1 MRKRW
6 IEFYNRSTL
15 ATKIRFSYL
24 VLLVPIFSIL
34 FFSIYN
40 LWSGNQRYEDMINS
54 TLVASEFSLDF
65 KKDFDYEIYLVIVGN
80 KTLKE
85 SDVDPMLRHAKNV
98 VKVLENITESQ
109 DNRDRLQDIRKY
121 LDSLQVYV
129 ARIDE
134 NMAEGNLYEENMEI
148 WENDV
153 QIVTT
158 LVRDEISQYT
168 YYEIQ
173 GIQKSKDDYQ
183 KFYTWMLRFC
193 LIALVGVVVAVGIM
207 SYLIPLS
214 ITRPFKELSQVTDEI
229 AKGNLSVRANVN
241 TGVEATA
248 LSNSMNT
255 MIDKINELLE
265 QVTTEQ
271 IRLRKAEFELLQAQI
286 NPHFLYN
293 TLDAIIWLAEAG
305 EQKRVVGMVR
315 NLSDFF
321 RTSLNQGKD
330 INSIKEEMLHVK
342 SYLEIQH
349 VRYQDILSY
358 DIEVPEA
365 LYIYSIPKITIQPLV
380 ENALYHGIKN
390 KRGMGHI
397 SIRGE
402 AGEKDFTITV
412 TDDGVGFDPQEK
424 REDGDSHDG
433 IGIDETRLRQVQSGI
448 QNKVLTG
455 KDFYGLYNV
464 CERIRLNFG
473 EEYGIFIESV
483 YGEGTSVRV
492 ILPYVEAK

>member
-1 MRKRW
+1 M
-6 IEFYNRSTL
+6 
-15 ATKIRFSYL
+15 
-24 VLLVPIFSIL
+24 
-34 FFSIYN
+34 
-40 LWSGNQRYEDMINS
+40 
-54 TLVASEFSLDF
+54 ASEFSLDF

-98 VKVLENITESQ
+98 VKGLENITESQ

-229 AKGNLSVRANVN
+229 AKGNLSVHANVN

-412 TDDGVGFDPQEK
+412 TDDG
-424 REDGDSHDG
+424 

>member
-98 VKVLENITESQ
+98 VKGLENITESQ

-214 ITRPFKELSQVTDEI
+214 ITRPFKELIQVTDEI

-412 TDDGVGFDPQEK
+412 TDDG
-424 REDGDSHDG
+424 

>member
-1 MRKRW
+1 MKKRW
-6 IEFYNRSTL
+6 IEIYNRSTL

-24 VLLVPIFSIL
+24 VLLVPIFFIL

-40 LWSGNQRYEDMINS
+40 LWSCNQRYEDMINS

-85 SDVDPMLRHAKNV
+85 SDVDTMLRHAKSV
-98 VKVLENITESQ
+98 VKGLEDITESQ

-173 GIQKSKDDYQ
+173 GIQKSRDDYQ

-193 LIALVGVVVAVGIM
+193 LIALAGVVVAVGIM

-265 QVTTEQ
+265 QVTIEQ
-271 IRLRKAEFELLQAQI
+271 TRLRKAEFELLQAQI

-358 DIEVPEA
+358 DIEVPES

-397 SIRGE
+397 SIRGQ

-412 TDDGVGFDPQEK
+412 TD
-424 REDGDSHDG
+424 DG

>member
-34 FFSIYN
+34 FFCIYN
-40 LWSGNQRYEDMINS
+40 LWSSNQRYEDMINS

-98 VKVLENITESQ
+98 VKGLENITESQ

-173 GIQKSKDDYQ
+173 GIQKSRDDYQ

-193 LIALVGVVVAVGIM
+193 LIALAGVVVAVGIM

-271 IRLRKAEFELLQAQI
+271 TRLRKAEFELLQAQI

-397 SIRGE
+397 RIRGQ

-412 TDDGVGFDPQEK
+412 TD
-424 REDGDSHDG
+424 DG

>member
-98 VKVLENITESQ
+98 VKGLENITESQ

-397 SIRGE
+397 SIRGQ

-412 TDDGVGFDPQEK
+412 TD
-424 REDGDSHDG
+424 DG

>member
-6 IEFYNRSTL
+6 IELYNRSTL

-40 LWSGNQRYEDMINS
+40 LWSCNQRYEDMINS

-85 SDVDPMLRHAKNV
+85 SDVDTMLRHAKSV
-98 VKVLENITESQ
+98 VKGLENITESQ
-109 DNRDRLQDIRKY
+109 DNRARLQDIRKY

-173 GIQKSKDDYQ
+173 GIQKSRDDYQ

-193 LIALVGVVVAVGIM
+193 LIALAGVVVAVGIM

-241 TGVEATA
+241 TGAEATA

-321 RTSLNQGKD
+321 RTSLNRGKD

-358 DIEVPEA
+358 DIEVPES

-397 SIRGE
+397 SIRGQ

-412 TDDGVGFDPQEK
+412 TDDG
-424 REDGDSHDG
+424 
-433 IGIDETRLRQVQSGI
+433 IGIDETRLMQVQSGI

>member
-40 LWSGNQRYEDMINS
+40 LWSSNQRYEDMINS
-54 TLVASEFSLDF
+54 TLMASEFSLDF

-85 SDVDPMLRHAKNV
+85 SDVDTMLRHAKNV
-98 VKVLENITESQ
+98 VKGLENITESQ

-173 GIQKSKDDYQ
+173 GIQKSRDDYQ

-412 TDDGVGFDPQEK
+412 TDDG
-424 REDGDSHDG
+424 

>member
-98 VKVLENITESQ
+98 VKGLENITESQ

-397 SIRGE
+397 RIRGQ
-402 AGEKDFTITV
+402 AGKKDFTITV
-412 TDDGVGFDPQEK
+412 TD
-424 REDGDSHDG
+424 DG

>member
-98 VKVLENITESQ
+98 VKGLENITESQ

-305 EQKRVVGMVR
+305 EQKRVVGMVQ

-412 TDDGVGFDPQEK
+412 TDDG
-424 REDGDSHDG
+424 

>member
-98 VKVLENITESQ
+98 VKGLENITESQ

-380 ENALYHGIKN
+380 ENAVQHGIHDCMETG
-390 KRGMGHI
+390 RIVM
-397 SIRGE
+397 SIHRNQ
-402 AGEKDFTITV
+402 DMIDITV
-412 TDDGVGFDPQEK
+412 SDNGAGMTEEMIAKVMEGRAVQDEENRYSTGIAVHNVIERLKLYYKQE
-424 REDGDSHDG
+424 
-433 IGIDETRLRQVQSGI
+433 
-448 QNKVLTG
+448 
-455 KDFYGLYNV
+455 GLMT
-464 CERIRLNFG
+464 
-473 EEYGIFIESV
+473 IESD
-483 YGEGTSVRV
+483 GPGTGTKVHIV
-492 ILPYVEAK
+492 IPMEKEELE

>member
-40 LWSGNQRYEDMINS
+40 LWSGNQHYEDMINS

-98 VKVLENITESQ
+98 VKGLENITESQ

-412 TDDGVGFDPQEK
+412 TDDG
-424 REDGDSHDG
+424 

-483 YGEGTSVRV
+483 YGEGTNVRV

>member
-1 MRKRW
+1 MKKRW
-6 IEFYNRSTL
+6 IELYNRSTL

-24 VLLVPIFSIL
+24 VLLVPIFFIL

-40 LWSGNQRYEDMINS
+40 LWSCNQRYEDMINS

-85 SDVDPMLRHAKNV
+85 SDVDTMLRHAKSV
-98 VKVLENITESQ
+98 VKGLEDITEAQ

-173 GIQKSKDDYQ
+173 GIQKSRDDYQ

-193 LIALVGVVVAVGIM
+193 LIALAGVVVAVGIM

-265 QVTTEQ
+265 QVTIEQ
-271 IRLRKAEFELLQAQI
+271 TRLRKAEFELLQAQI

-358 DIEVPEA
+358 DIEVPES

-397 SIRGE
+397 SIRGQ

-412 TDDGVGFDPQEK
+412 TDDG
-424 REDGDSHDG
+424 
-433 IGIDETRLRQVQSGI
+433 IGIDETRLRHVQSGI

>member
-6 IEFYNRSTL
+6 IEVYNRSTL

-98 VKVLENITESQ
+98 VKGLENITESQ

-412 TDDGVGFDPQEK
+412 TDDG
-424 REDGDSHDG
+424 

>member
-98 VKVLENITESQ
+98 VKGLENITESQ

-134 NMAEGNLYEENMEI
+134 NMAEGNLYEVNMEI

-173 GIQKSKDDYQ
+173 GIQKSRDDYQ

-397 SIRGE
+397 RIRGE

-412 TDDGVGFDPQEK
+412 TD
-424 REDGDSHDG
+424 DG

>member
-54 TLVASEFSLDF
+54 TLVASEFSPDF

-98 VKVLENITESQ
+98 VKGLENITESQ

-412 TDDGVGFDPQEK
+412 TDDG
-424 REDGDSHDG
+424 

>member
-34 FFSIYN
+34 IFSIYN
-40 LWSGNQRYEDMINS
+40 LWSSNQRYEDMINS

-85 SDVDPMLRHAKNV
+85 SDVDTMLRHAKNV
-98 VKVLENITESQ
+98 VKGLENITESQ

-412 TDDGVGFDPQEK
+412 TDDG
-424 REDGDSHDG
+424 

>member
-98 VKVLENITESQ
+98 VKGLGNITESQ

-412 TDDGVGFDPQEK
+412 TDDG
-424 REDGDSHDG
+424 

>member
-98 VKVLENITESQ
+98 VKGLENITESQ

-305 EQKRVVGMVR
+305 EQKWVVGMVR

-412 TDDGVGFDPQEK
+412 TDDG
-424 REDGDSHDG
+424 

>member
-40 LWSGNQRYEDMINS
+40 LWSSNQRYEDMINS

-85 SDVDPMLRHAKNV
+85 SDVDTMLRHAKNV
-98 VKVLENITESQ
+98 VKGLENITESQ

-173 GIQKSKDDYQ
+173 GIQKSRDDYQ

-397 SIRGE
+397 RIRGE

-412 TDDGVGFDPQEK
+412 TD
-424 REDGDSHDG
+424 DG

>member
-98 VKVLENITESQ
+98 VKGLENITESQ

-412 TDDGVGFDPQEK
+412 TDDG
-424 REDGDSHDG
+424 

-483 YGEGTSVRV
+483 YGEGTNVRV

>member
-1 MRKRW
+1 MKKRW
-6 IEFYNRSTL
+6 IELYNRSTL

-24 VLLVPIFSIL
+24 VLLVPIFFIL

-40 LWSGNQRYEDMINS
+40 LWSCNQRYEDMINS

-85 SDVDPMLRHAKNV
+85 SDVDTMLRHAKSV
-98 VKVLENITESQ
+98 VKGLENITESQ
-109 DNRDRLQDIRKY
+109 DNRVRLQDIRKY

-173 GIQKSKDDYQ
+173 GIQKSRDDYQ

-241 TGVEATA
+241 TGAEATA

-321 RTSLNQGKD
+321 RTSLNRGKD

-358 DIEVPEA
+358 DIEVPES

-397 SIRGE
+397 SIRGQ

-412 TDDGVGFDPQEK
+412 TDDG
-424 REDGDSHDG
+424 
-433 IGIDETRLRQVQSGI
+433 IGIDETRLMQVQSGI

>member
-98 VKVLENITESQ
+98 VKGLENITESQ

-305 EQKRVVGMVR
+305 EQKRGVGMVR

-397 SIRGE
+397 SIRGQ

-412 TDDGVGFDPQEK
+412 TD
-424 REDGDSHDG
+424 DG

>member
-34 FFSIYN
+34 IFSIYN

-98 VKVLENITESQ
+98 VKGLENITESQ

-229 AKGNLSVRANVN
+229 AKGKLSVRANVN

-305 EQKRVVGMVR
+305 ERKRVVGMVR

-412 TDDGVGFDPQEK
+412 TDDG
-424 REDGDSHDG
+424 

>member
-1 MRKRW
+1 MKKRW
-6 IEFYNRSTL
+6 IELYNRSTL

-24 VLLVPIFSIL
+24 VLLVPIFFIL

-40 LWSGNQRYEDMINS
+40 LWSCNQRYEDMINS

-85 SDVDPMLRHAKNV
+85 SDVDTMLRHAKSV
-98 VKVLENITESQ
+98 VKGLENITEAQ

-173 GIQKSKDDYQ
+173 GIQKSRDDYQ

-193 LIALVGVVVAVGIM
+193 LIALAGVVVAVGIM

-271 IRLRKAEFELLQAQI
+271 TRLRKAEFELLQAQI

-342 SYLEIQH
+342 SYLEFLH

-358 DIEVPEA
+358 DIEVPES

-397 SIRGE
+397 SIRGK

-412 TDDGVGFDPQEK
+412 TD
-424 REDGDSHDG
+424 DG

>member
-98 VKVLENITESQ
+98 VKGLENITESQ

-153 QIVTT
+153 QIVTI

-412 TDDGVGFDPQEK
+412 TDDG
-424 REDGDSHDG
+424 

>member
-1 MRKRW
+1 MKKRW
-6 IEFYNRSTL
+6 IELYNRSTL

-40 LWSGNQRYEDMINS
+40 LWSCNQRYEDMINS

-85 SDVDPMLRHAKNV
+85 SDVDTMLRHAKSV
-98 VKVLENITESQ
+98 VKGLENITESQ

-148 WENDV
+148 WGNDV

-173 GIQKSKDDYQ
+173 GIQKSRDDYQ

-193 LIALVGVVVAVGIM
+193 LIALAGVVVAVGIM

-241 TGVEATA
+241 TGEEATA

-271 IRLRKAEFELLQAQI
+271 TRLRKAEFELLQAQI

-358 DIEVPEA
+358 DIEVPES

-397 SIRGE
+397 SIRGQ

-412 TDDGVGFDPQEK
+412 TD
-424 REDGDSHDG
+424 DG

>member
-1 MRKRW
+1 MKKRW
-6 IEFYNRSTL
+6 IEIYNRSTL

-24 VLLVPIFSIL
+24 VLLVPIFFIL

-40 LWSGNQRYEDMINS
+40 LWSCNQRYEDMINS

-85 SDVDPMLRHAKNV
+85 SDVDTMLRHAKSV
-98 VKVLENITESQ
+98 VKGLEDITESQ

-173 GIQKSKDDYQ
+173 GIQKSRDDYQ

-193 LIALVGVVVAVGIM
+193 LIALAGVVVAVGIM

-265 QVTTEQ
+265 QVTIEQ
-271 IRLRKAEFELLQAQI
+271 TRLRKAEFELLQAQI

-358 DIEVPEA
+358 DIEVPES

-397 SIRGE
+397 SIRGQ
-402 AGEKDFTITV
+402 AGEKDFTITI
-412 TDDGVGFDPQEK
+412 TD
-424 REDGDSHDG
+424 DG

>member
-98 VKVLENITESQ
+98 VVKGLENITESQ

-271 IRLRKAEFELLQAQI
+271 IRLRKA
-286 NPHFLYN
+286 
-293 TLDAIIWLAEAG
+293 
-305 EQKRVVGMVR
+305 
-315 NLSDFF
+315 
-321 RTSLNQGKD
+321 
-330 INSIKEEMLHVK
+330 
-342 SYLEIQH
+342 
-349 VRYQDILSY
+349 
-358 DIEVPEA
+358 
-365 LYIYSIPKITIQPLV
+365 
-380 ENALYHGIKN
+380 
-390 KRGMGHI
+390 
-397 SIRGE
+397 
-402 AGEKDFTITV
+402 
-412 TDDGVGFDPQEK
+412 
-424 REDGDSHDG
+424 
-433 IGIDETRLRQVQSGI
+433 
-448 QNKVLTG
+448 
-455 KDFYGLYNV
+455 
-464 CERIRLNFG
+464 
-473 EEYGIFIESV
+473 
-483 YGEGTSVRV
+483 
-492 ILPYVEAK
+492 

>member
-1 MRKRW
+1 MKKRW
-6 IEFYNRSTL
+6 IELYNRSTL

-24 VLLVPIFSIL
+24 VLLVPIFFIL

-40 LWSGNQRYEDMINS
+40 LWSCNQRYEDMINS

-85 SDVDPMLRHAKNV
+85 SDVDTMLRHAKSV
-98 VKVLENITESQ
+98 VKGLENITESQ

-134 NMAEGNLYEENMEI
+134 NMSEGNLYEENMEI
-148 WENDV
+148 WGNDV

-173 GIQKSKDDYQ
+173 GIQKSRDDYQ

-193 LIALVGVVVAVGIM
+193 LIALAGVVVAVGIM

-271 IRLRKAEFELLQAQI
+271 TRLRKAEFELLQAQI

-397 SIRGE
+397 SIRGQ
-402 AGEKDFTITV
+402 AGKKDFTITV
-412 TDDGVGFDPQEK
+412 TD
-424 REDGDSHDG
+424 DG

>member
-1 MRKRW
+1 MKKRW
-6 IEFYNRSTL
+6 IELYNRSTL

-24 VLLVPIFSIL
+24 VLLVPIFFIL

-40 LWSGNQRYEDMINS
+40 LWSCNQRYEDMINS

-65 KKDFDYEIYLVIVGN
+65 KEDFDYEIYLVIVGN

-85 SDVDPMLRHAKNV
+85 SDVDTMLRHAKSV
-98 VKVLENITESQ
+98 VKGLENITESQ

-168 YYEIQ
+168 YYEVQ
-173 GIQKSKDDYQ
+173 GIQKSRDDYQ

-193 LIALVGVVVAVGIM
+193 LIALAGVVVAVGIM

-241 TGVEATA
+241 TGVEATT

-271 IRLRKAEFELLQAQI
+271 TRLRKAEFELLQAQI

-330 INSIKEEMLHVK
+330 INPIKEEMLHVK

-358 DIEVPEA
+358 DIEVPES

-397 SIRGE
+397 SIRGQ

-412 TDDGVGFDPQEK
+412 TD
-424 REDGDSHDG
+424 DG

>member
-40 LWSGNQRYEDMINS
+40 LWSSNQRYEDMINS

-85 SDVDPMLRHAKNV
+85 SDVDTMLRHAKNV
-98 VKVLENITESQ
+98 VKSLENITESQ

-412 TDDGVGFDPQEK
+412 TDDG
-424 REDGDSHDG
+424 

>member
-1 MRKRW
+1 MKKRW
-6 IEFYNRSTL
+6 IELYNRSTL

-24 VLLVPIFSIL
+24 VLLVPIFFIL

-40 LWSGNQRYEDMINS
+40 LWSCNQRYEDMINS

-85 SDVDPMLRHAKNV
+85 SDVDTMLRHAKSV
-98 VKVLENITESQ
+98 VKGLEDITEAQ

-173 GIQKSKDDYQ
+173 GIQKSRDDYQ

-193 LIALVGVVVAVGIM
+193 LIALAGVVVAVGIM

-265 QVTTEQ
+265 QVTIEQ
-271 IRLRKAEFELLQAQI
+271 TRLRKAEFELLQAQI

-358 DIEVPEA
+358 DIEVPES

-397 SIRGE
+397 SIRGK

-412 TDDGVGFDPQEK
+412 TD
-424 REDGDSHDG
+424 DG

>member
-98 VKVLENITESQ
+98 VKGLENITESQ

-193 LIALVGVVVAVGIM
+193 LIALVGVVVAVVIM

-412 TDDGVGFDPQEK
+412 TDDG
-424 REDGDSHDG
+424 

>member
-98 VKVLENITESQ
+98 VKGLENITESQ

-183 KFYTWMLRFC
+183 KFYTWTLRFC
-193 LIALVGVVVAVGIM
+193 LVALVGVVVAVGIM

-412 TDDGVGFDPQEK
+412 TDDG
-424 REDGDSHDG
+424 

-448 QNKVLTG
+448 QNKILTG

>member
-1 MRKRW
+1 MKKRW
-6 IEFYNRSTL
+6 IEIYNRSTL

-24 VLLVPIFSIL
+24 VILVPIFFIL

-40 LWSGNQRYEDMINS
+40 LWSCNQRYEDMINS

-85 SDVDPMLRHAKNV
+85 SDVDTMLRHAKSV
-98 VKVLENITESQ
+98 VKGLEDITESQ

-173 GIQKSKDDYQ
+173 GIQKSRDDYQ

-193 LIALVGVVVAVGIM
+193 LIALAGVVVAVGIM

-265 QVTTEQ
+265 QVTIEQ
-271 IRLRKAEFELLQAQI
+271 TRLRKAEFELLQAQI

-358 DIEVPEA
+358 DIEVPES

-397 SIRGE
+397 SIRGQ

-412 TDDGVGFDPQEK
+412 TD
-424 REDGDSHDG
+424 DG

>member
-40 LWSGNQRYEDMINS
+40 LWSSNQRYEDMINS

-85 SDVDPMLRHAKNV
+85 SDVDTMLRHAKNV
-98 VKVLENITESQ
+98 VKGLENITESQ

-305 EQKRVVGMVR
+305 EQNRVVGMVR

-412 TDDGVGFDPQEK
+412 TDDG
-424 REDGDSHDG
+424 